1 MKQNTV
7 ALHFI
12 NFPTRHL
19 LRHEKTTLRWRWPTR
34 EAGADDAQV
43 QGQKDWWASWTT
55 NWLNQSSKDRT
66 KKKWDVFFLRFPRVG
81 ANLAKASP
89 PEFTVSVIST
99 ITMSHCD
106 RNWIPNHS
114 SIFGQTTHTLSNHEL
129 FVPRLMCCL
138 TLKCPGGQ
146 ESEAQGY

>member
-1 MKQNTV
+1 
-7 ALHFI
+7 
-12 NFPTRHL
+12 
-19 LRHEKTTLRWRWPTR
+19 
-34 EAGADDAQV
+34 
-43 QGQKDWWASWTT
+43 
-55 NWLNQSSKDRT
+55 
-66 KKKWDVFFLRFPRVG
+66 
-81 ANLAKASP
+81 
-89 PEFTVSVIST
+89 VSVIST